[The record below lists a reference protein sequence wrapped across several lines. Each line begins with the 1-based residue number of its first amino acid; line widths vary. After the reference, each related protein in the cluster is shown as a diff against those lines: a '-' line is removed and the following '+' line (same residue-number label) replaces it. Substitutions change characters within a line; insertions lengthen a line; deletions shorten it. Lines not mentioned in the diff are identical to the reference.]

1 MHISFKLFISAAVID
16 TFSAPNNRRHA
27 SATICHSRPLVA
39 TVTGVWRGEEG
50 ANRKGTFVTA
60 IASRHNPT
68 CPLPLSLCL
77 SLSLSLFHKDWIF
90 DKPALTVF
98 YWPSKS
104 LSLFTFTLTHTHEH
118 THFNFLA
125 VNIRVSSQ
133 ALPVWGQSVES
144 QWEAVEKSSFVMR
157 AQREPR
163 VIMTEETNKVCS
175 PPLPATPLT
184 PGTRLCCTQRLKC
197 QEAFASCGDDR
208 VTRQRQEEFWGL
220 RKEVCLYYFNHIF
233 SPLLWETI
241 GHNLLRKNWFQL
253 L

>member
-104 LSLFTFTLTHTHEH
+104 LSLSLHFHSHTHTRTH
-118 THFNFLA
+118 TLQLSGCEY
-125 VNIRVSSQ
+125 SSQ
-133 ALPVWGQSVES
+133 FSGAASVRAVGWIAVRGCRKEQLRNES
-144 QWEAVEKSSFVMR
+144 A
-157 AQREPR
+157 AG
-163 VIMTEETNKVCS
+163 
-175 PPLPATPLT
+175 T
-184 PGTRLCCTQRLKC
+184 PGDNDR
-197 QEAFASCGDDR
+197 GD
-208 VTRQRQEEFWGL
+208 
-220 RKEVCLYYFNHIF
+220 
-233 SPLLWETI
+233 
-241 GHNLLRKNWFQL
+241 
-253 L
+253 